1 MKYALFLLFS
11 LCACLQGSAQQVEF
25 KTFIYTSNDL
35 GEEIA
40 RHSELVNRKDRGYLG
55 DLFNASKES
64 LKGIASGYVTSFID
78 LGVNAIG
85 SLLTRNA
92 RLKEEWEE
100 TVKAENI
107 YKTKISTVSEINDFY
122 KEASFEGAMD
132 PKGMRFD
139 GIGCLRLEDND
150 TVFYLSCHI
159 DRSKIDRIVKH
170 SKFELVLDTLI
181 VSPTHSNLPNTYLDL
196 PYSFAERDN
205 FTLSMNIKLIS
216 SWMNEIVQL
225 QKNQELGAFVL
236 NVPVDPEEL
245 DEKGFQFSSANSI
258 NIGRLVPQI
267 VYYVYAYVKLLAE
280 GQIEEGEKI
289 NVVVP
294 TGNFGNILAA
304 FYAKNMGLPIN
315 KLICASNENK
325 VLYDFFQTGTYDR
338 NREFVL
344 TSSPSMDILISS
356 NLERLI
362 YRLTGNDSDATADFM
377 KSLSDN
383 GNYVITDGMKEQLGD
398 FRGYYATEEETAQ
411 TIHDLYDKCGYVID
425 THTAVAAAA

>member
-78 LGVNAIG
+78 LGVNTIG

-245 DEKGFQFSSANSI
+245 DEKGFL
-258 NIGRLVPQI
+258 R
-267 VYYVYAYVKLLAE
+267 YV
-280 GQIEEGEKI
+280 
-289 NVVVP
+289 
-294 TGNFGNILAA
+294 
-304 FYAKNMGLPIN
+304 
-315 KLICASNENK
+315 
-325 VLYDFFQTGTYDR
+325 R
-338 NREFVL
+338 NRNEEPTYKIVGESFIVPRSYMGYRDKDDNYKNIWGTGEYKL
-344 TSSPSMDILISS
+344 EIELKETCDVTEQYRENWKKDRKRRKKLMEKESIWENGWQTISNQRWDELAQS
-356 NLERLI
+356 W
-362 YRLTGNDSDATADFM
+362 
-377 KSLSDN
+377 
-383 GNYVITDGMKEQLGD
+383 VITTLQAPAGIITKD
-398 FRGYYATEEETAQ
+398 
-411 TIHDLYDKCGYVID
+411 VID
-425 THTAVAAAA
+425 KLGLAPE

>member
-1 MKYALFLLFS
+1 MKYALFFLFS
-11 LCACLQGSAQQVEF
+11 LCACLQVSAQQVEF

-245 DEKGFQFSSANSI
+245 DEKGFL
-258 NIGRLVPQI
+258 R
-267 VYYVYAYVKLLAE
+267 YV
-280 GQIEEGEKI
+280 
-289 NVVVP
+289 
-294 TGNFGNILAA
+294 
-304 FYAKNMGLPIN
+304 
-315 KLICASNENK
+315 
-325 VLYDFFQTGTYDR
+325 R
-338 NREFVL
+338 NRDEEPVYKIVGESFIVPRSYMGYRDKDDNYKNIWGTGEYKL
-344 TSSPSMDILISS
+344 EIELKETCDVTEQYRENWKKDRKRRKKLMEKESIWENGWQTISNQRWDELAQS
-356 NLERLI
+356 W
-362 YRLTGNDSDATADFM
+362 
-377 KSLSDN
+377 
-383 GNYVITDGMKEQLGD
+383 VITTLQAPAGIITKD
-398 FRGYYATEEETAQ
+398 
-411 TIHDLYDKCGYVID
+411 VID
-425 THTAVAAAA
+425 KLGLAPE

>member
-1 MKYALFLLFS
+1 MKYALFFLFS

-245 DEKGFQFSSANSI
+245 DEKGFL
-258 NIGRLVPQI
+258 R
-267 VYYVYAYVKLLAE
+267 YV
-280 GQIEEGEKI
+280 
-289 NVVVP
+289 
-294 TGNFGNILAA
+294 
-304 FYAKNMGLPIN
+304 
-315 KLICASNENK
+315 
-325 VLYDFFQTGTYDR
+325 R
-338 NREFVL
+338 NRDEEPVYKIVGESFIVPRSYMGYRDKDDNYKNIWGTGEYKL
-344 TSSPSMDILISS
+344 EIELKETCDVTEQYRENWKKDRKRRKKLMEKESIWENGWQTISNQRWDELAQS
-356 NLERLI
+356 W
-362 YRLTGNDSDATADFM
+362 
-377 KSLSDN
+377 
-383 GNYVITDGMKEQLGD
+383 VITTLQAPAGIITKD
-398 FRGYYATEEETAQ
+398 
-411 TIHDLYDKCGYVID
+411 VID
-425 THTAVAAAA
+425 RLGLAPE

>member
-245 DEKGFQFSSANSI
+245 DEKGFL
-258 NIGRLVPQI
+258 R
-267 VYYVYAYVKLLAE
+267 YV
-280 GQIEEGEKI
+280 
-289 NVVVP
+289 
-294 TGNFGNILAA
+294 
-304 FYAKNMGLPIN
+304 
-315 KLICASNENK
+315 
-325 VLYDFFQTGTYDR
+325 R
-338 NREFVL
+338 NRDEEPVYKIVGESFIVPRSYMGYRDKDDNYKNIWGTGEYKL
-344 TSSPSMDILISS
+344 EIELKETCDVTEQYRESWKKDRKRRKKLMEKESIWENGWQTISNQRWDELAQS
-356 NLERLI
+356 W
-362 YRLTGNDSDATADFM
+362 
-377 KSLSDN
+377 
-383 GNYVITDGMKEQLGD
+383 VITTLQAPAGIITKD
-398 FRGYYATEEETAQ
+398 
-411 TIHDLYDKCGYVID
+411 VID
-425 THTAVAAAA
+425 KLGLAPE

>member
-11 LCACLQGSAQQVEF
+11 LCVCLQGSAQQVEF

-55 DLFNASKES
+55 DLLNASKES

-245 DEKGFQFSSANSI
+245 DEKGFL
-258 NIGRLVPQI
+258 R
-267 VYYVYAYVKLLAE
+267 YV
-280 GQIEEGEKI
+280 
-289 NVVVP
+289 
-294 TGNFGNILAA
+294 
-304 FYAKNMGLPIN
+304 
-315 KLICASNENK
+315 
-325 VLYDFFQTGTYDR
+325 R
-338 NREFVL
+338 NRDEEPVYKIVGESFIVPRSYMGYRDKDDNYKNIWGTGEYKL
-344 TSSPSMDILISS
+344 EIELKETCDVTEQYRENWKKDRKRRKKLMEKESIWENGWQTISNQRWDELAQS
-356 NLERLI
+356 W
-362 YRLTGNDSDATADFM
+362 
-377 KSLSDN
+377 
-383 GNYVITDGMKEQLGD
+383 VITTLQAPAGIITKD
-398 FRGYYATEEETAQ
+398 
-411 TIHDLYDKCGYVID
+411 VID
-425 THTAVAAAA
+425 KLGLAPE

>member
-25 KTFIYTSNDL
+25 KAFIYTSNDL

-245 DEKGFQFSSANSI
+245 DEKGFL
-258 NIGRLVPQI
+258 R
-267 VYYVYAYVKLLAE
+267 YV
-280 GQIEEGEKI
+280 
-289 NVVVP
+289 
-294 TGNFGNILAA
+294 
-304 FYAKNMGLPIN
+304 
-315 KLICASNENK
+315 
-325 VLYDFFQTGTYDR
+325 R
-338 NREFVL
+338 NRDEEPVYKIVGESFIVPRSYMGYRDKDDNYKNIWGTGEYKL
-344 TSSPSMDILISS
+344 EIELKETCDVTEQYRENWKKDRKRRKKLMEKESIWENGWQTISNQRWDELAQS
-356 NLERLI
+356 W
-362 YRLTGNDSDATADFM
+362 
-377 KSLSDN
+377 
-383 GNYVITDGMKEQLGD
+383 VITTLQ
-398 FRGYYATEEETAQ
+398 APA
-411 TIHDLYDKCGYVID
+411 
-425 THTAVAAAA
+425 

>member
-1 MKYALFLLFS
+1 MKYALFFLFS

-245 DEKGFQFSSANSI
+245 DEKGFL
-258 NIGRLVPQI
+258 R
-267 VYYVYAYVKLLAE
+267 YV
-280 GQIEEGEKI
+280 
-289 NVVVP
+289 
-294 TGNFGNILAA
+294 
-304 FYAKNMGLPIN
+304 
-315 KLICASNENK
+315 
-325 VLYDFFQTGTYDR
+325 R
-338 NREFVL
+338 NRDEEPTYKIVGESFIVPRSYMGYRDKDDNYKNIWGTGEYKL
-344 TSSPSMDILISS
+344 EIELKETCDVTEQYRENWKKDRKRRKKLMEKESIWENGWQTISNQRWDELAQS
-356 NLERLI
+356 W
-362 YRLTGNDSDATADFM
+362 
-377 KSLSDN
+377 
-383 GNYVITDGMKEQLGD
+383 VITTLQAPAGIITKD
-398 FRGYYATEEETAQ
+398 
-411 TIHDLYDKCGYVID
+411 VID
-425 THTAVAAAA
+425 KLGLAPE

>member
-245 DEKGFQFSSANSI
+245 DEKGYL
-258 NIGRLVPQI
+258 R
-267 VYYVYAYVKLLAE
+267 YV
-280 GQIEEGEKI
+280 
-289 NVVVP
+289 
-294 TGNFGNILAA
+294 
-304 FYAKNMGLPIN
+304 
-315 KLICASNENK
+315 
-325 VLYDFFQTGTYDR
+325 R
-338 NREFVL
+338 NRDDEPVYKIVGESFIVPRSYMGYRDKDDNYKNIWGTGEYKL
-344 TSSPSMDILISS
+344 EIELKETCDVTEQYRENWKKDRKRRKKLMEKESIWENGWQTISNQRWDELAQS
-356 NLERLI
+356 W
-362 YRLTGNDSDATADFM
+362 
-377 KSLSDN
+377 
-383 GNYVITDGMKEQLGD
+383 VITTLQAPAGIITKD
-398 FRGYYATEEETAQ
+398 
-411 TIHDLYDKCGYVID
+411 VID
-425 THTAVAAAA
+425 KLGLAPE

>member
-1 MKYALFLLFS
+1 MKYALFFLFS

-35 GEEIA
+35 REEIA

-245 DEKGFQFSSANSI
+245 DEKGFL
-258 NIGRLVPQI
+258 R
-267 VYYVYAYVKLLAE
+267 YV
-280 GQIEEGEKI
+280 
-289 NVVVP
+289 
-294 TGNFGNILAA
+294 
-304 FYAKNMGLPIN
+304 
-315 KLICASNENK
+315 
-325 VLYDFFQTGTYDR
+325 R
-338 NREFVL
+338 NRDEESVYKIVGESFIVPRSYMGYRDKDDNYKNIWGTGEYKL
-344 TSSPSMDILISS
+344 EIELKETCDVTEQYRENWKKDRKRRKKLMEKESIWENGWQTISNQRWDELAQS
-356 NLERLI
+356 W
-362 YRLTGNDSDATADFM
+362 
-377 KSLSDN
+377 
-383 GNYVITDGMKEQLGD
+383 VITTLQAPAGIITKD
-398 FRGYYATEEETAQ
+398 
-411 TIHDLYDKCGYVID
+411 VID
-425 THTAVAAAA
+425 KLGLAPE

>member
-1 MKYALFLLFS
+1 MKYALFFLFS

-196 PYSFAERDN
+196 PYSFAERNN

-245 DEKGFQFSSANSI
+245 DEKGFL
-258 NIGRLVPQI
+258 R
-267 VYYVYAYVKLLAE
+267 YV
-280 GQIEEGEKI
+280 
-289 NVVVP
+289 
-294 TGNFGNILAA
+294 
-304 FYAKNMGLPIN
+304 
-315 KLICASNENK
+315 
-325 VLYDFFQTGTYDR
+325 R
-338 NREFVL
+338 NRDEEPVYKIVGESFIVPRSYMGYRDKDDNYKNIWGTGEYKL
-344 TSSPSMDILISS
+344 EIELKETCDVTEQYRENWKKDRKRRKKLMEKESIWENGWQTISNQRWDELAQS
-356 NLERLI
+356 W
-362 YRLTGNDSDATADFM
+362 
-377 KSLSDN
+377 
-383 GNYVITDGMKEQLGD
+383 VITTLQAPAGIITKD
-398 FRGYYATEEETAQ
+398 
-411 TIHDLYDKCGYVID
+411 VID
-425 THTAVAAAA
+425 KLGLAPE

>member
-1 MKYALFLLFS
+1 MKYALFFLFS

-205 FTLSMNIKLIS
+205 FTLLMNIKLIS

-245 DEKGFQFSSANSI
+245 DEKGFL
-258 NIGRLVPQI
+258 R
-267 VYYVYAYVKLLAE
+267 YV
-280 GQIEEGEKI
+280 
-289 NVVVP
+289 
-294 TGNFGNILAA
+294 
-304 FYAKNMGLPIN
+304 
-315 KLICASNENK
+315 
-325 VLYDFFQTGTYDR
+325 R
-338 NREFVL
+338 NRDEEPVYKIVGESFIVPRSYMGYRDKDDNYKNIWGTGEYKL
-344 TSSPSMDILISS
+344 EIELKETCDVTEQYRESWKKDRKRRKKLMEKESIWENGWQTISNQRWDELAQS
-356 NLERLI
+356 W
-362 YRLTGNDSDATADFM
+362 
-377 KSLSDN
+377 
-383 GNYVITDGMKEQLGD
+383 VITTLQAPAGIITKD
-398 FRGYYATEEETAQ
+398 
-411 TIHDLYDKCGYVID
+411 VID
-425 THTAVAAAA
+425 KLGLAPE

>member
-11 LCACLQGSAQQVEF
+11 LCVCLQGSAQQVEF

-55 DLFNASKES
+55 DLLNASKES

-245 DEKGFQFSSANSI
+245 DEKGFL
-258 NIGRLVPQI
+258 R
-267 VYYVYAYVKLLAE
+267 YV
-280 GQIEEGEKI
+280 
-289 NVVVP
+289 
-294 TGNFGNILAA
+294 
-304 FYAKNMGLPIN
+304 
-315 KLICASNENK
+315 
-325 VLYDFFQTGTYDR
+325 R
-338 NREFVL
+338 NRDDEPVYKIVGESFIVPRSYMGYRDKDDNYKNIWGTGEYKL
-344 TSSPSMDILISS
+344 EIELKETCDVTEQYRENWKKDRKRRKKLMEKESIWENGWQTISNQRWDELAQS
-356 NLERLI
+356 W
-362 YRLTGNDSDATADFM
+362 
-377 KSLSDN
+377 
-383 GNYVITDGMKEQLGD
+383 VITTLQAPAGIITKD
-398 FRGYYATEEETAQ
+398 
-411 TIHDLYDKCGYVID
+411 VID
-425 THTAVAAAA
+425 KLGLAPE

>member
-55 DLFNASKES
+55 DLLNASKES

-85 SLLTRNA
+85 SVLTRNA
-92 RLKEEWEE
+92 RLKVKWAD
-100 TVKAENI
+100 TVIAENI

-245 DEKGFQFSSANSI
+245 DEKGFL
-258 NIGRLVPQI
+258 R
-267 VYYVYAYVKLLAE
+267 YV
-280 GQIEEGEKI
+280 
-289 NVVVP
+289 
-294 TGNFGNILAA
+294 
-304 FYAKNMGLPIN
+304 
-315 KLICASNENK
+315 
-325 VLYDFFQTGTYDR
+325 R
-338 NREFVL
+338 NRDEEPTYKIVGESFIVPRSYMGYRDKDDNYKNIWGTGEYKL
-344 TSSPSMDILISS
+344 EIELKETCDVTEQYRENWKKDRKRRKKLMEKESIWENGWQTISNQRWDELAQS
-356 NLERLI
+356 W
-362 YRLTGNDSDATADFM
+362 
-377 KSLSDN
+377 
-383 GNYVITDGMKEQLGD
+383 VITTLQAPAGIITKD
-398 FRGYYATEEETAQ
+398 
-411 TIHDLYDKCGYVID
+411 VID
-425 THTAVAAAA
+425 KLGLAPE